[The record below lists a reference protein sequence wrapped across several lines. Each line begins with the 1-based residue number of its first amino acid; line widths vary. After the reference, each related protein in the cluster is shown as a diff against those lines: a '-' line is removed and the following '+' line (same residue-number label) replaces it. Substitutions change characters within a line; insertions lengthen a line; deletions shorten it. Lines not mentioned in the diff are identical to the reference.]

1 MNITT
6 NALLLMVN
14 LMKRFNNEKVCNLI
28 SFIQQDKDT
37 PSENIQDNYI
47 SCRFAHFL
55 PDNIKNCSNG
65 EDATCDSCEFWKLE
79 PMFEWLSK

>member
-1 MNITT
+1 MTS
-6 NALLLMVN
+6 AWLSMGN
-14 LMKRFNNEKVCNLI
+14 LMKKFNEEKVRSLI

-37 PSENIQDNYI
+37 PNENILDNYI

-65 EDATCDSCEFWKLE
+65 EYTTCDGCEFWKLE
-79 PMFEWLSK
+79 SMFEWLSK

>member
-1 MNITT
+1 MTS
-6 NALLLMVN
+6 AWLSMGN
-14 LMKRFNNEKVCNLI
+14 LMKKFNEEKVRSLI

-37 PSENIQDNYI
+37 PNENILDNYR

-65 EDATCDSCEFWKLE
+65 EDTTCDSCEFWKLE
-79 PMFEWLSK
+79 SMFEWLSK

>member
-1 MNITT
+1 MTS
-6 NALLLMVN
+6 AWLSMGN
-14 LMKRFNNEKVCNLI
+14 LMKKFNEEKVRSLI

-37 PSENIQDNYI
+37 PNENILDNYI

-65 EDATCDSCEFWKLE
+65 EDTTCDSCEFWKLE
-79 PMFEWLSK
+79 SMFEWLSK

>member
-1 MNITT
+1 MNIMTS
-6 NALLLMVN
+6 AGLSMEN
-14 LMKRFNNEKVCNLI
+14 LMKKFNEEKVRSLI

-37 PSENIQDNYI
+37 PNENILDNYI

-65 EDATCDSCEFWKLE
+65 EDTTCDSCEFWKLE
-79 PMFEWLSK
+79 SMFEWLSK

>member
-1 MNITT
+1 MTS
-6 NALLLMVN
+6 AWLSMEN
-14 LMKRFNNEKVCNLI
+14 LMKKFNEEKVRSLI

-37 PSENIQDNYI
+37 PNENILDNYI

-65 EDATCDSCEFWKLE
+65 EDTTCDGCEFWKLE
-79 PMFEWLSK
+79 SMFEWLSK